1 MSLFNNWFSV
11 KTKPRTGTAAEGAG
25 VAAPSAAPDGAA
37 ASRKTIRL
45 QQRELLY
52 STIREAMIHAGVL
65 STGYQFKV
73 LSLDSQGRQYLVM
86 VDLVRDGARD
96 VKQLA
101 EIETQ
106 IMQSAQA
113 LHDILVTAV
122 YWRANEHPAAGRSL
136 QAQPPASTAAPGVWP
151 ARTGEVAAAVPAEL
165 KSRSRDDEGADLEP
179 VADMAARREALSSP
193 DFEDTVIE
201 SPQDPAPP
209 RKATPDGGRN

>member
-25 VAAPSAAPDGAA
+25 VAAPSASPDGVA

-65 STGYQFKV
+65 STGYKFKV

-113 LHDILVTAV
+113 LYDILVTAV
-122 YWRANEHPAAGRSL
+122 YWRANEHPAASRSL
-136 QAQPPASTAAPGVWP
+136 QPQPPVSTAAPGAWS
-151 ARTGEVAAAVPAEL
+151 ARTGEAAAVPAEL
-165 KSRSRDDEGADLEP
+165 KPRSRDDEGADLEP
-179 VADMAARREALSSP
+179 VADMAAP

-209 RKATPDGGRN
+209 GKATPNGGRN